1 MKVFIYKICICW
13 AFIHGFSSCKKF
25 VEVKLPPTQAAAEQV
40 FSNDQTATSTI
51 AGLYSSLVLTG
62 LSFTNGGMSIYPGLS
77 ADEIYNTS
85 PNDDD
90 VFRTNNI
97 PATNST
103 VIGSRF
109 WNRAYIIVYQ
119 SNAII
124 GALTNATTLT
134 PAVQQQLTGE
144 ALTIRALCYFY
155 LINLFGDVPLIT
167 DTDYRENAIQGRTAK
182 ARVYEQLVEDLE
194 KAMALLPATYTST
207 ARARINKWA
216 AGALLARIYLYT
228 SELAKAES
236 IATAII
242 NSGTYSLVTN
252 LNNVFLSSSN
262 ETIWQLVRETGNT
275 VEGSMFV
282 PASTTTKPAYAI
294 TNGLLNAFEP
304 SDLRKENWVKANVV
318 NNETFYYPYK
328 YKVRTNTPIT
338 EYLVVFRLAEQ
349 WLIRAEANARQNKL
363 QSALDDLNIIRKR
376 AGLPDA
382 NANTKDELLLA
393 IEGERQKEFFAE
405 WGHRWF
411 DLKRTERAN
420 AILAPIKAP
429 NWQPTDVLYPL
440 PFQEIQRNTALIQNE
455 GY

>member
-1 MKVFIYKICICW
+1 
-13 AFIHGFSSCKKF
+13 
-25 VEVKLPPTQAAAEQV
+25 
-40 FSNDQTATSTI
+40 
-51 AGLYSSLVLTG
+51 
-62 LSFTNGGMSIYPGLS
+62 
-77 ADEIYNTS
+77 
-85 PNDDD
+85 
-90 VFRTNNI
+90 
-97 PATNST
+97 
-103 VIGSRF
+103 
-109 WNRAYIIVYQ
+109 
-119 SNAII
+119 
-124 GALTNATTLT
+124 
-134 PAVQQQLTGE
+134 
-144 ALTIRALCYFY
+144 
-155 LINLFGDVPLIT
+155 
-167 DTDYRENAIQGRTAK
+167 
-182 ARVYEQLVEDLE
+182 
-194 KAMALLPATYTST
+194 
-207 ARARINKWA
+207 
-216 AGALLARIYLYT
+216 
-228 SELAKAES
+228 
-236 IATAII
+236 
-242 NSGTYSLVTN
+242 
-252 LNNVFLSSSN
+252 
-262 ETIWQLVRETGNT
+262 
-275 VEGSMFV
+275 MFV